1 MKNLNLFFLSLALS
15 ILIVT
20 PISIQAQDISGDG
33 NVVRETR
40 SIGSFDEIQTEGVI
54 SVYLKQGDYESVVV
68 ETDKNL
74 QFYVQTFVKGNTLT
88 IKNKD
93 EADIEKSTKMNV
105 YVTLKDIKKLEI
117 SGVGKIET
125 ENQLNLKDLTI
136 DNSGV
141 GSTILDLR
149 CSKLK
154 ADINSVGNLTLKGEI
169 TNVSIDHNGVGNI
182 KAEDLSAEI
191 LRIESNG
198 VGNAEVNS
206 SKEIYIN
213 LNGIGNVSY
222 KGNAV
227 VKEMNINGMGKVTKM

>member
-1 MKNLNLFFLSLALS
+1 MKNFNSLYLFLSFI
-15 ILIVT
+15 ILMSYVNAH
-20 PISIQAQDISGDG
+20 AQKIKGNGD
-33 NVVRETR
+33 VVRETR
-40 SIGSFDEIQTEGVI
+40 SIGSFDGIITEGVI
-54 SVYLKQGDYESVVV
+54 NVYLSQGSYESIVV

-74 QFYVQTFVKGNTLT
+74 QPYVETFVNDNSLV

-93 EADIEKSTKMNV
+93 EADMDKPTKMNV
-105 YVTLKDIKKLEI
+105 YVTLIDINKLETN
-117 SGVGKIET
+117 GVGKIET
-125 ENQLNLKDLTI
+125 QNQLNLEHLTF
-136 DNSGV
+136 DNGGV
-141 GSTILDLR
+141 GSAYLDLR
-149 CSKLK
+149 CNKLI
-154 ADINSVGNLTLKGEI
+154 ADVNSVGNLTLKGKI

-227 VKEMNINGMGKVTKM
+227 VKELNVNGMGKVTKM